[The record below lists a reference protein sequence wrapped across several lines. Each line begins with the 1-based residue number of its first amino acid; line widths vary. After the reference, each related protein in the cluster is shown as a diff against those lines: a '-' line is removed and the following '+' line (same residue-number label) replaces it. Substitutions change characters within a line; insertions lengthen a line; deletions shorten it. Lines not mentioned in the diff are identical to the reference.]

1 MAKTVGLTFK
11 PGKKPKEQKPEEP
24 KKPEGEKT
32 DTEK

>member
-11 PGKKPKEQKPEEP
+11 PVKKPEEP
-24 KKPEGEKT
+24 QKPEGEKT

>member
-11 PGKKPKEQKPEEP
+11 PAKKPKKPEEG

-32 DTEK
+32 GGEK